1 MLFKP
6 RTPIGL
12 DIGSSTVKA
21 LQMRQTSRG
30 VVLERFGMAEIFPS
44 GQKKKD
50 PEAVRQAKVQAIKK
64 ALAAGGFN
72 TTQAVTSVS
81 GESIIVRYIQLPS
94 MPEEELKNALRWEAE
109 EYIPFPIDEVNI
121 DSAILGHTADGS
133 KVDVLLVSA
142 RKDHVQQ
149 HVDLLQQAGLQP
161 VVIDV
166 DAFAFMNCFEYNHEP
181 SPNDVIGL
189 INIGAEVTS
198 INIYMGGASRFS
210 RDVPIAGDAITHA
223 IQSRLNHEFH
233 EADSLKVRVGL
244 PEPAL
249 SGDGSQ
255 EGLKERSLIETI
267 RGTMDKLSGQD
278 LVEDTPDAIAAKVIK
293 NTVNS
298 LINEIKRSIQFFENQ
313 AGGVEVKR
321 LVIGGG
327 TAKLK
332 NIAPFMQAELNLPV
346 EFIDPLRRV
355 GIESKNVNQ
364 SQLMDNRHLIG
375 VGVGL
380 ALRRVID

>member
-1 MLFKP
+1 MIFKAK
-6 RTPIGL
+6 TPIGL

-50 PEAVRQAKVQAIKK
+50 PEAVRHAKVQAIKK
-64 ALAAGGFN
+64 ALAAGGFTAN
-72 TTQAVTSVS
+72 QAVTSVS

-121 DSAILGHTADGS
+121 DSAILGQTSDGS

-161 VVIDV
+161 IIIDV

-210 RDVPIAGDAITHA
+210 RDVPIAGDGITHA
-223 IQSRLNHEFH
+223 IQSRLNQEYHEG
-233 EADSLKVRVGL
+233 DSLKIRVGL
-244 PEPAL
+244 PEP
-249 SGDGSQ
+249 SGSGGDQ
-255 EGLKERSLIETI
+255 EGIKERSLIDTI
-267 RGTMDKLSGQD
+267 RGTMDKMSSQELAD
-278 LVEDTPDAIAAKVIK
+278 DTPDAIATKVVK

-313 AGGVEVKR
+313 AGGMEVKR

-332 NIAPFMQAELNLPV
+332 NIAPFMQNELNLPV
-346 EFIDPLRRV
+346 EFIDPLRKV
-355 GIESKNVNQ
+355 EIDTKNINQ
-364 SQLMDNRHLIG
+364 AQLMDNRHLIG